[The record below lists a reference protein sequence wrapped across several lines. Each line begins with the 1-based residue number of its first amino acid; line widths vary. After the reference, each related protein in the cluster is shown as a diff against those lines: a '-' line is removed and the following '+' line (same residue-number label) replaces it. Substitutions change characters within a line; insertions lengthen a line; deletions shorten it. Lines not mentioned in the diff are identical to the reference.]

1 MTSTQNEDTQ
11 PNASDAD
18 LEDAKTEQKFQ
29 SRAIPFLS
37 AFNDIETHLRIV
49 LEAKRSDSFWW
60 MVDRA
65 VDRHLLSRR
74 QGEVLKDYGNLRNAI
89 SHGRYNDGEPIA
101 EPHPVVVK
109 DIEMLRGLLIDP
121 RSALSILQPTN
132 VVSLSPDSPVTDA
145 LKVIREEGFAQ
156 IPIYEDNKFVQLLTT
171 NTISRWVATDLADN
185 NALDAR
191 TIADVLAMVKKID
204 QAVFLAREVTAQEAV
219 DALISPDKVGRLPYA
234 AIVTENGER
243 NQKPLRI
250 ITTSDLA
257 ILIDSLSLE

>member
-1 MTSTQNEDTQ
+1 MTSTKNDETKH
-11 PNASDAD
+11 SDPTT
-18 LEDAKTEQKFQ
+18 AKEEAKSEQKYQ

-65 VDRHLLSRR
+65 VDKHLLSRR

-121 RSALSILQPTN
+121 PSALSILQPTN
-132 VVSLSPDSPVTDA
+132 VVSLSPNSPVADA

-156 IPIYEDNKFVQLLTT
+156 IPIYEENKFVQLLTT
-171 NTISRWVATDLADN
+171 NTISRWVANDLADN

-191 TIADVLAMVKKID
+191 TIQDVLGMVTKTD
-204 QAVFLAREVTAQEAV
+204 QAVFLARDISAQEAV
-219 DALISPDKVGRLPYA
+219 DALISPDKEGRLPYA
-234 AIVTENGER
+234 AIVTESGER

-257 ILIDSLSLE
+257 VLIDSLSLE